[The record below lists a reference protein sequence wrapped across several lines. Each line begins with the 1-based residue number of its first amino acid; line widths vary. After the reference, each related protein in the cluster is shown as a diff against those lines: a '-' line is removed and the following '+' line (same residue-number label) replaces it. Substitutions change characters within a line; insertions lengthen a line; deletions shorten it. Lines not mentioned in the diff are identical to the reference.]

1 MLPFFK
7 KLETDVDI
15 ADDWHG
21 NDGPIKVRRVP
32 EEHWTGHSKAMFET
46 FKRAKYKY
54 LPDQNGHFEDGFFP
68 VTISNFDEK
77 RVSAAI
83 GYLTPEI
90 RQRKNLTISTKTV
103 VTELLFEN
111 EKCKNC
117 NLCNICNSSKTK

>member
-1 MLPFFK
+1 MNWENVFLLK

-32 EEHWTGHSKAMFET
+32 EEHWTSHSKAMFET

-54 LPDQNGHFEDGFFP
+54 LPDQTVILKVVFP

-77 RVSAAI
+77 NIRGH

-90 RQRKNLTISTKTV
+90 RKRKNLTISTKTV
-103 VTELLFEN
+103 VTELL
-111 EKCKNC
+111 
-117 NLCNICNSSKTK
+117 LKTKNVLV

>member
-1 MLPFFK
+1 MMNGSLAVQLDGIGRMCSPIFK

-83 GYLTPEI
+83 GYLTC
-90 RQRKNLTISTKTV
+90 
-103 VTELLFEN
+103 LLYT
-111 EKCKNC
+111 
-117 NLCNICNSSKTK
+117 SPSPRDV